1 MAGVIPRFVRY
12 PLLVDV
18 FIHPGDDP
26 ENLPGPVGDDD
37 VAAHTVEHVHSLRLP
52 GLPGPGHE
60 GVGLAG
66 QSSHG
71 AQILKEIIQFQH
83 LGLLYNTKRG

>member
-1 MAGVIPRFVRY
+1 MDHRLKMMAGVIPRFVRY

-26 ENLPGPVGDDD
+26 ENLPGPVGDDN
-37 VAAHTVEHVHSLRLP
+37 VAADTVQHVHGLRLP
-52 GLPGPGHE
+52 RLPGAGHE

-66 QSSHG
+66 EGSHR
-71 AQILKEIIQFQH
+71 AQI
-83 LGLLYNTKRG
+83 